1 MHFREVFFLPLAL
14 RRTVGRI
21 SGVKDSLFLFSGSH
35 RQTGTSP
42 TTGHVHFS
50 NAEEADS
57 SIINSD
63 DFLRGWDKNLS
74 LGNLDSLLLLRGGE

>member
-21 SGVKDSLFLFSGSH
+21 SGVKDSLFLFSGPH
-35 RQTGTSP
+35 RQTGTS
-42 TTGHVHFS
+42 GHVHFS